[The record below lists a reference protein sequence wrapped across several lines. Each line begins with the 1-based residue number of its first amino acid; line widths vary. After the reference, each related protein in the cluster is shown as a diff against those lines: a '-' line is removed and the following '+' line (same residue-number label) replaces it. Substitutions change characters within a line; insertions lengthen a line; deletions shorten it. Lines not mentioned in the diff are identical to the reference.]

1 MNQKK
6 VGEFIKK
13 LRKENHLTQAEFAE
27 KYGITYQAVSNW
39 EHGKNL
45 PDIALLKQIA
55 DDFNVSIDELLGSEK
70 KPLKKDNNYLI
81 ISVIIA
87 VALIILFIIYL
98 NKHNDFEFKTLS
110 ANCSNFKISGSISYN
125 KDKTSIYINN
135 INYCDTSNEKEYV
148 KIECILY
155 EKYNNI
161 EKQISTSDED
171 RHHGEPEL
179 RMQQRIQFSE
189 HILPLYDS
197 GDDAAGGHNDAAEKP
212 YQADLRAGIV
222 SVKCTEQ
229 NHKRS
234 RSDDRP
240 TLDDYARGQD
250 GESEQRGDEVGVKH
264 ERVDRARED
273 CQANGRDSESTPNP
287 AHSLV
292 EIGFRSVTPLL

>member
-6 VGEFIKK
+6 VGELIKK
-13 LRKENHLTQAEFAE
+13 LRKNNHLTQAEFAE

-70 KPLKKDNNYLI
+70 KPLKKDNKYLI
-81 ISVIIA
+81 IGVIFA

-161 EKQISTSDED
+161 EKQISTSNYQSDTTIKLEEYLKNVEFTIDNYD
-171 RHHGEPEL
+171 RICKMYTSDNLYL
-179 RMQQRIQFSE
+179 RINATDINNKTE
-189 HILPLYDS
+189 T
-197 GDDAAGGHNDAAEKP
+197 
-212 YQADLRAGIV
+212 YQI
-222 SVKCTEQ
+222 
-229 NHKRS
+229 
-234 RSDDRP
+234 
-240 TLDDYARGQD
+240 
-250 GESEQRGDEVGVKH
+250 
-264 ERVDRARED
+264 
-273 CQANGRDSESTPNP
+273 
-287 AHSLV
+287 
-292 EIGFRSVTPLL
+292 PLLLNDTCKK

>member
-1 MNQKK
+1 MNQQK
-6 VGEFIKK
+6 VGELIKK
-13 LRKENHLTQAEFAE
+13 LRKDNHLTQAEFAE

-70 KPLKKDNNYLI
+70 KPLKKDNKYLI
-81 ISVIIA
+81 IGVIIA

-161 EKQISTSDED
+161 EKQISTSNYQSDTTIKLEEYLKNVEFTIDNYD
-171 RHHGEPEL
+171 RICKMYTSDNLYL
-179 RMQQRIQFSE
+179 RINATDINNKTE
-189 HILPLYDS
+189 T
-197 GDDAAGGHNDAAEKP
+197 
-212 YQADLRAGIV
+212 YQI
-222 SVKCTEQ
+222 
-229 NHKRS
+229 
-234 RSDDRP
+234 
-240 TLDDYARGQD
+240 
-250 GESEQRGDEVGVKH
+250 
-264 ERVDRARED
+264 
-273 CQANGRDSESTPNP
+273 
-287 AHSLV
+287 
-292 EIGFRSVTPLL
+292 PLLLNDTCKK

>member
-1 MNQKK
+1 MNQQK
-6 VGEFIKK
+6 VGELIKK
-13 LRKENHLTQAEFAE
+13 LRKDNHLTQAEFAE

-70 KPLKKDNNYLI
+70 KPLKKDNKYLI
-81 ISVIIA
+81 IGVIIA

-161 EKQISTSDED
+161 EKQISTSNYQSDTKIKLEEYLKNVEFTID
-171 RHHGEPEL
+171 NYERICKMYTSDNLYL
-179 RMQQRIQFSE
+179 RINATDINNKTE
-189 HILPLYDS
+189 T
-197 GDDAAGGHNDAAEKP
+197 
-212 YQADLRAGIV
+212 YQI
-222 SVKCTEQ
+222 
-229 NHKRS
+229 
-234 RSDDRP
+234 
-240 TLDDYARGQD
+240 
-250 GESEQRGDEVGVKH
+250 
-264 ERVDRARED
+264 
-273 CQANGRDSESTPNP
+273 
-287 AHSLV
+287 
-292 EIGFRSVTPLL
+292 PLLLNDTCKK

>member
-6 VGEFIKK
+6 VGELIKK
-13 LRKENHLTQAEFAE
+13 LRKDNHLTQAEFAE

-70 KPLKKDNNYLI
+70 KPLKKDNKYLI
-81 ISVIIA
+81 IGVIIA

-161 EKQISTSDED
+161 EKQISTSNYQSDTTIKLEEYLKNVEFTIDNYD
-171 RHHGEPEL
+171 RICKMYTSDNLYL
-179 RMQQRIQFSE
+179 RINSTDINNKTE
-189 HILPLYDS
+189 T
-197 GDDAAGGHNDAAEKP
+197 
-212 YQADLRAGIV
+212 YQI
-222 SVKCTEQ
+222 
-229 NHKRS
+229 
-234 RSDDRP
+234 
-240 TLDDYARGQD
+240 
-250 GESEQRGDEVGVKH
+250 
-264 ERVDRARED
+264 
-273 CQANGRDSESTPNP
+273 
-287 AHSLV
+287 
-292 EIGFRSVTPLL
+292 PLLLNDTCKK

>member
-1 MNQKK
+1 MNQQK

-13 LRKENHLTQAEFAE
+13 LRKGNHLTQAEFAE

-87 VALIILFIIYL
+87 AALIILFIIHL

-148 KIECILY
+148 KIECSLY

-161 EKQISTSDED
+161 EKQISTSNYQSDTKIKLEEYLKNVEFTIDNYD
-171 RHHGEPEL
+171 RICKMYTSDNLYL
-179 RMQQRIQFSE
+179 RINATDINNKTE
-189 HILPLYDS
+189 T
-197 GDDAAGGHNDAAEKP
+197 
-212 YQADLRAGIV
+212 YQI
-222 SVKCTEQ
+222 
-229 NHKRS
+229 
-234 RSDDRP
+234 
-240 TLDDYARGQD
+240 
-250 GESEQRGDEVGVKH
+250 
-264 ERVDRARED
+264 
-273 CQANGRDSESTPNP
+273 
-287 AHSLV
+287 
-292 EIGFRSVTPLL
+292 PLLLNDTCKK

>member
-1 MNQKK
+1 MNQQK

-55 DDFNVSIDELLGSEK
+55 DDFNVSIDELLGNEK
-70 KPLKKDNNYLI
+70 KPLKKNNNSLI
-81 ISVIIA
+81 IGIIFA
-87 VALIILFIIYL
+87 IVLIILFIIYL

-135 INYCDTSNEKEYV
+135 INYCDTSNEKEYI

-161 EKQISTSDED
+161 EKQISTSNYQSDTTIKLEEYLKNVEFTIDNYD
-171 RHHGEPEL
+171 RICKMYTTDNLYL
-179 RMQQRIQFSE
+179 RINATDINNKTE
-189 HILPLYDS
+189 T
-197 GDDAAGGHNDAAEKP
+197 
-212 YQADLRAGIV
+212 YQI
-222 SVKCTEQ
+222 
-229 NHKRS
+229 
-234 RSDDRP
+234 
-240 TLDDYARGQD
+240 
-250 GESEQRGDEVGVKH
+250 
-264 ERVDRARED
+264 
-273 CQANGRDSESTPNP
+273 
-287 AHSLV
+287 
-292 EIGFRSVTPLL
+292 PLLLNDTCKK

>member
-1 MNQKK
+1 MNQQK

-70 KPLKKDNNYLI
+70 KNLKKDNNYLI

-98 NKHNDFEFKTLS
+98 NKHNGFEFKTLS

-161 EKQISTSDED
+161 EKQISTSNYQSDTKIKLEEYLKNVEFTIDNYD
-171 RHHGEPEL
+171 RICKMYTSDNLYL
-179 RMQQRIQFSE
+179 RINATDINNKTE
-189 HILPLYDS
+189 T
-197 GDDAAGGHNDAAEKP
+197 
-212 YQADLRAGIV
+212 YQI
-222 SVKCTEQ
+222 
-229 NHKRS
+229 
-234 RSDDRP
+234 
-240 TLDDYARGQD
+240 
-250 GESEQRGDEVGVKH
+250 
-264 ERVDRARED
+264 
-273 CQANGRDSESTPNP
+273 
-287 AHSLV
+287 
-292 EIGFRSVTPLL
+292 PLLLNDTCKK

>member
-1 MNQKK
+1 MNQQK

-70 KPLKKDNNYLI
+70 KNLKKDNKYLI
-81 ISVIIA
+81 IGVIIA

-161 EKQISTSDED
+161 EKQIGTSNYQSDTTIKLEEYLKNVEFTIDNYDRICKMYTSDNLY
-171 RHHGEPEL
+171 L
-179 RMQQRIQFSE
+179 RINATDINNKTE
-189 HILPLYDS
+189 T
-197 GDDAAGGHNDAAEKP
+197 
-212 YQADLRAGIV
+212 YQI
-222 SVKCTEQ
+222 
-229 NHKRS
+229 
-234 RSDDRP
+234 
-240 TLDDYARGQD
+240 
-250 GESEQRGDEVGVKH
+250 
-264 ERVDRARED
+264 
-273 CQANGRDSESTPNP
+273 
-287 AHSLV
+287 
-292 EIGFRSVTPLL
+292 PLLLNDTCKK

>member
-1 MNQKK
+1 MNQQK

-13 LRKENHLTQAEFAE
+13 LRKGNHLTQAEFAE

-87 VALIILFIIYL
+87 AALIILFIIHL

-161 EKQISTSDED
+161 EKQISTSNYQSDTKIKLEEYLKNVEFTIDNYD
-171 RHHGEPEL
+171 RICKMYTSDNLYL
-179 RMQQRIQFSE
+179 RINATDINNKTE
-189 HILPLYDS
+189 T
-197 GDDAAGGHNDAAEKP
+197 
-212 YQADLRAGIV
+212 YQI
-222 SVKCTEQ
+222 
-229 NHKRS
+229 
-234 RSDDRP
+234 
-240 TLDDYARGQD
+240 
-250 GESEQRGDEVGVKH
+250 
-264 ERVDRARED
+264 
-273 CQANGRDSESTPNP
+273 
-287 AHSLV
+287 
-292 EIGFRSVTPLL
+292 PLLLNDTCKK

>member
-1 MNQKK
+1 MNQQK

-70 KPLKKDNNYLI
+70 KNLKKDNKYLI
-81 ISVIIA
+81 IGVIIA

-161 EKQISTSDED
+161 EKQISTS
-171 RHHGEPEL
+171 
-179 RMQQRIQFSE
+179 
-189 HILPLYDS
+189 
-197 GDDAAGGHNDAAEKP
+197 N
-212 YQADLRAGIV
+212 YQ
-222 SVKCTEQ
+222 
-229 NHKRS
+229 
-234 RSDDRP
+234 SD
-240 TLDDYARGQD
+240 TTIKL
-250 GESEQRGDEVGVKH
+250 E
-264 ERVDRARED
+264 
-273 CQANGRDSESTPNP
+273 
-287 AHSLV
+287 
-292 EIGFRSVTPLL
+292 

>member
-1 MNQKK
+1 MNQQK

-70 KPLKKDNNYLI
+70 KPLKKNNNYLI

-161 EKQISTSDED
+161 EKQISTSNYQSDTTIKLEEYLKNVEFTIDNYD
-171 RHHGEPEL
+171 RICKMYTSDNLYL
-179 RMQQRIQFSE
+179 RINATDINNKTE
-189 HILPLYDS
+189 T
-197 GDDAAGGHNDAAEKP
+197 
-212 YQADLRAGIV
+212 YQI
-222 SVKCTEQ
+222 
-229 NHKRS
+229 
-234 RSDDRP
+234 
-240 TLDDYARGQD
+240 
-250 GESEQRGDEVGVKH
+250 
-264 ERVDRARED
+264 
-273 CQANGRDSESTPNP
+273 
-287 AHSLV
+287 
-292 EIGFRSVTPLL
+292 PLLLNDTCKK

>member
-1 MNQKK
+1 MNQQK

-70 KPLKKDNNYLI
+70 KSLKKNNNYLI
-81 ISVIIA
+81 IGVIIA

-135 INYCDTSNEKEYV
+135 INYCDTSNEKEYI

-161 EKQISTSDED
+161 EKQISTSNYQSDTTIKLEEYLKNVEFTIDNYD
-171 RHHGEPEL
+171 RICKMYTSDNLYL
-179 RMQQRIQFSE
+179 RINATDINNKTE
-189 HILPLYDS
+189 T
-197 GDDAAGGHNDAAEKP
+197 
-212 YQADLRAGIV
+212 YQI
-222 SVKCTEQ
+222 
-229 NHKRS
+229 
-234 RSDDRP
+234 
-240 TLDDYARGQD
+240 
-250 GESEQRGDEVGVKH
+250 
-264 ERVDRARED
+264 
-273 CQANGRDSESTPNP
+273 
-287 AHSLV
+287 
-292 EIGFRSVTPLL
+292 PLLLNDTCKK

>member
-1 MNQKK
+1 MNQQK

-70 KPLKKDNNYLI
+70 KNLKKDNNYLI

-148 KIECILY
+148 KIECSLY

-161 EKQISTSDED
+161 EKQISTSNYQSDTKIKLEEYLKNVEFTIDNYD
-171 RHHGEPEL
+171 RICKMYTSDNLYL
-179 RMQQRIQFSE
+179 RINATDINNKTE
-189 HILPLYDS
+189 T
-197 GDDAAGGHNDAAEKP
+197 
-212 YQADLRAGIV
+212 YQI
-222 SVKCTEQ
+222 
-229 NHKRS
+229 
-234 RSDDRP
+234 
-240 TLDDYARGQD
+240 
-250 GESEQRGDEVGVKH
+250 
-264 ERVDRARED
+264 
-273 CQANGRDSESTPNP
+273 
-287 AHSLV
+287 
-292 EIGFRSVTPLL
+292 PLLLNDTCKK

>member
-1 MNQKK
+1 MNQQK

-148 KIECILY
+148 KIECSLY

-161 EKQISTSDED
+161 EKQISTSNYQSDTKIKLEEYLKNVEFTIDNYD
-171 RHHGEPEL
+171 RICKMYTSDNLYL
-179 RMQQRIQFSE
+179 RINSTDINNKTE
-189 HILPLYDS
+189 T
-197 GDDAAGGHNDAAEKP
+197 
-212 YQADLRAGIV
+212 YQI
-222 SVKCTEQ
+222 
-229 NHKRS
+229 
-234 RSDDRP
+234 
-240 TLDDYARGQD
+240 
-250 GESEQRGDEVGVKH
+250 
-264 ERVDRARED
+264 
-273 CQANGRDSESTPNP
+273 
-287 AHSLV
+287 
-292 EIGFRSVTPLL
+292 PLLLNDTCKK

>member
-1 MNQKK
+1 MNQQK

-70 KPLKKDNNYLI
+70 KSLKKNNNYLI
-81 ISVIIA
+81 IGVIIA

-161 EKQISTSDED
+161 EKQISTSNYQSDTTIKLEKYLKNVEFTIDNYD
-171 RHHGEPEL
+171 RICKMYTSDNLYL
-179 RMQQRIQFSE
+179 RINATDINNKTE
-189 HILPLYDS
+189 T
-197 GDDAAGGHNDAAEKP
+197 
-212 YQADLRAGIV
+212 YQI
-222 SVKCTEQ
+222 
-229 NHKRS
+229 
-234 RSDDRP
+234 
-240 TLDDYARGQD
+240 
-250 GESEQRGDEVGVKH
+250 
-264 ERVDRARED
+264 
-273 CQANGRDSESTPNP
+273 
-287 AHSLV
+287 
-292 EIGFRSVTPLL
+292 PLLLNDTCKK

>member
-1 MNQKK
+1 MNQQK

-13 LRKENHLTQAEFAE
+13 LRKDNHLTQAEFAE

-55 DDFNVSIDELLGSEK
+55 DDFNVSIDELLGNEK
-70 KPLKKDNNYLI
+70 KPLKKNNNSLI
-81 ISVIIA
+81 MGIIFA

-161 EKQISTSDED
+161 EKQISTSNYQSDTTIKLEEYLKNVEFTIDNYD
-171 RHHGEPEL
+171 RICKMYTSDNLYL
-179 RMQQRIQFSE
+179 RINATDINNKTE
-189 HILPLYDS
+189 T
-197 GDDAAGGHNDAAEKP
+197 
-212 YQADLRAGIV
+212 YQI
-222 SVKCTEQ
+222 
-229 NHKRS
+229 
-234 RSDDRP
+234 
-240 TLDDYARGQD
+240 
-250 GESEQRGDEVGVKH
+250 
-264 ERVDRARED
+264 
-273 CQANGRDSESTPNP
+273 
-287 AHSLV
+287 
-292 EIGFRSVTPLL
+292 PLLLNDTCKK

>member
-1 MNQKK
+1 MNQQK

-13 LRKENHLTQAEFAE
+13 LRKDNHLTQAEFAE

-55 DDFNVSIDELLGSEK
+55 DDFNVSIDELLGNEK
-70 KPLKKDNNYLI
+70 KPLKKDNKYLI
-81 ISVIIA
+81 IGVIIA

-98 NKHNDFEFKTLS
+98 YKHNDFEFKTLS

-161 EKQISTSDED
+161 EKQISTSNYQSDTTIKLEEYLKNVEFTIDNYD
-171 RHHGEPEL
+171 RICKMYTSDNLYL
-179 RMQQRIQFSE
+179 RINATDINNKTE
-189 HILPLYDS
+189 T
-197 GDDAAGGHNDAAEKP
+197 
-212 YQADLRAGIV
+212 YQI
-222 SVKCTEQ
+222 
-229 NHKRS
+229 
-234 RSDDRP
+234 
-240 TLDDYARGQD
+240 
-250 GESEQRGDEVGVKH
+250 
-264 ERVDRARED
+264 
-273 CQANGRDSESTPNP
+273 
-287 AHSLV
+287 
-292 EIGFRSVTPLL
+292 PLLLNDTCKK

>member
-1 MNQKK
+1 MNQQK

-55 DDFNVSIDELLGSEK
+55 DDFNVSIDELLGSDK
-70 KPLKKDNNYLI
+70 KNLKKNNNYLI
-81 ISVIIA
+81 IGVIIA

-161 EKQISTSDED
+161 EKQISTSNYQSDTTIKLEEYLKNVEFTIDNYD
-171 RHHGEPEL
+171 RICKMYTSDNLYL
-179 RMQQRIQFSE
+179 RINATDINNKTQT
-189 HILPLYDS
+189 
-197 GDDAAGGHNDAAEKP
+197 
-212 YQADLRAGIV
+212 YQI
-222 SVKCTEQ
+222 
-229 NHKRS
+229 
-234 RSDDRP
+234 
-240 TLDDYARGQD
+240 
-250 GESEQRGDEVGVKH
+250 
-264 ERVDRARED
+264 
-273 CQANGRDSESTPNP
+273 
-287 AHSLV
+287 
-292 EIGFRSVTPLL
+292 PLLLNDTCKK

>member
-1 MNQKK
+1 MNQQK

-81 ISVIIA
+81 IGVIFA
-87 VALIILFIIYL
+87 VVLIILFIIYL
-98 NKHNDFEFKTLS
+98 NKHNDFEFRTLS

-161 EKQISTSDED
+161 EKQISTSNYQSDTTIKLEEYLKNVEFTIDNYD
-171 RHHGEPEL
+171 RICKMYTSDNLYL
-179 RMQQRIQFSE
+179 RINATDINNKTE
-189 HILPLYDS
+189 T
-197 GDDAAGGHNDAAEKP
+197 
-212 YQADLRAGIV
+212 YQI
-222 SVKCTEQ
+222 
-229 NHKRS
+229 
-234 RSDDRP
+234 
-240 TLDDYARGQD
+240 
-250 GESEQRGDEVGVKH
+250 
-264 ERVDRARED
+264 
-273 CQANGRDSESTPNP
+273 
-287 AHSLV
+287 
-292 EIGFRSVTPLL
+292 PLLLNDTCKK

>member
-1 MNQKK
+1 MNQQK

-70 KPLKKDNNYLI
+70 KSLKKDNKYLI
-81 ISVIIA
+81 IGVIIA

-161 EKQISTSDED
+161 EKQISTSNYQSDKTIKLEEYLKNVEFTIDNYD
-171 RHHGEPEL
+171 RICKMYTSDNLYL
-179 RMQQRIQFSE
+179 RINATDINNKTQT
-189 HILPLYDS
+189 
-197 GDDAAGGHNDAAEKP
+197 
-212 YQADLRAGIV
+212 YQI
-222 SVKCTEQ
+222 
-229 NHKRS
+229 
-234 RSDDRP
+234 
-240 TLDDYARGQD
+240 
-250 GESEQRGDEVGVKH
+250 
-264 ERVDRARED
+264 
-273 CQANGRDSESTPNP
+273 
-287 AHSLV
+287 
-292 EIGFRSVTPLL
+292 PLLLNDTCKK

>member
-1 MNQKK
+1 MNQQK

-70 KPLKKDNNYLI
+70 KNLKKDNNYLI

-161 EKQISTSDED
+161 EKQIGTSNYQSDTTIKLEEYLKNVEFTIDNYDRICKMYTSDNLY
-171 RHHGEPEL
+171 L
-179 RMQQRIQFSE
+179 RINATDINNKTE
-189 HILPLYDS
+189 T
-197 GDDAAGGHNDAAEKP
+197 
-212 YQADLRAGIV
+212 YQI
-222 SVKCTEQ
+222 
-229 NHKRS
+229 
-234 RSDDRP
+234 
-240 TLDDYARGQD
+240 
-250 GESEQRGDEVGVKH
+250 
-264 ERVDRARED
+264 
-273 CQANGRDSESTPNP
+273 
-287 AHSLV
+287 
-292 EIGFRSVTPLL
+292 PLLLNDTCKK

>member
-1 MNQKK
+1 MNQQK

-13 LRKENHLTQAEFAE
+13 LRKGNHLTQAEFAE

-87 VALIILFIIYL
+87 AALIILFIIHL

-148 KIECILY
+148 KIECSLY

-161 EKQISTSDED
+161 EKQISTSNYQSDTKIKLEEYLKNVEFTIDNYD
-171 RHHGEPEL
+171 RICKMYTSDNLYL
-179 RMQQRIQFSE
+179 RINATD
-189 HILPLYDS
+189 I
-197 GDDAAGGHNDAAEKP
+197 NNK
-212 YQADLRAGIV
+212 
-222 SVKCTEQ
+222 TETY
-229 NHKRS
+229 K
-234 RSDDRP
+234 
-240 TLDDYARGQD
+240 
-250 GESEQRGDEVGVKH
+250 
-264 ERVDRARED
+264 
-273 CQANGRDSESTPNP
+273 
-287 AHSLV
+287 
-292 EIGFRSVTPLL
+292 IPLLLNDTCKK

>member
-6 VGEFIKK
+6 VGELIKK
-13 LRKENHLTQAEFAE
+13 LRKDNHLTQAEFAE

-55 DDFNVSIDELLGSEK
+55 DDFNVSIDELLGNEK
-70 KPLKKDNNYLI
+70 KPLKKNNNSLI
-81 ISVIIA
+81 MGIIFA
-87 VALIILFIIYL
+87 IALIILFIIYL

-161 EKQISTSDED
+161 EKQISTSNYQSDTTIKLEEYLKNVEFTIDNYD
-171 RHHGEPEL
+171 RICKMYTSDNLYL
-179 RMQQRIQFSE
+179 RINATDINNKTE
-189 HILPLYDS
+189 T
-197 GDDAAGGHNDAAEKP
+197 
-212 YQADLRAGIV
+212 YQI
-222 SVKCTEQ
+222 
-229 NHKRS
+229 
-234 RSDDRP
+234 
-240 TLDDYARGQD
+240 
-250 GESEQRGDEVGVKH
+250 
-264 ERVDRARED
+264 
-273 CQANGRDSESTPNP
+273 
-287 AHSLV
+287 
-292 EIGFRSVTPLL
+292 PLLLNDTCKK

>member
-6 VGEFIKK
+6 VGELIKK
-13 LRKENHLTQAEFAE
+13 LRKDNHLTQAEFAE

-70 KPLKKDNNYLI
+70 KPLKKDNKYLI
-81 ISVIIA
+81 IGVIIA

-161 EKQISTSDED
+161 EKQISTSNYQSDATIKLEEYLKNVEFTIDNYD
-171 RHHGEPEL
+171 RICKMYTSDNLYL
-179 RMQQRIQFSE
+179 RINATDINNKTE
-189 HILPLYDS
+189 T
-197 GDDAAGGHNDAAEKP
+197 
-212 YQADLRAGIV
+212 YQI
-222 SVKCTEQ
+222 
-229 NHKRS
+229 
-234 RSDDRP
+234 
-240 TLDDYARGQD
+240 
-250 GESEQRGDEVGVKH
+250 
-264 ERVDRARED
+264 
-273 CQANGRDSESTPNP
+273 
-287 AHSLV
+287 
-292 EIGFRSVTPLL
+292 PLLLNDTCKK

>member
-6 VGEFIKK
+6 VGELIKK
-13 LRKENHLTQAEFAE
+13 LRKDNHLTQAEFAE

-70 KPLKKDNNYLI
+70 KPLKKDNKYLI
-81 ISVIIA
+81 IGVIIA

-98 NKHNDFEFKTLS
+98 NKHNDFEFRTLS

-161 EKQISTSDED
+161 EKQISTSNYQSDTTIKLEEYLKNVEFTIDNYD
-171 RHHGEPEL
+171 RICKMYTSDNLYL
-179 RMQQRIQFSE
+179 RINATDINNKTE
-189 HILPLYDS
+189 T
-197 GDDAAGGHNDAAEKP
+197 
-212 YQADLRAGIV
+212 YQI
-222 SVKCTEQ
+222 
-229 NHKRS
+229 
-234 RSDDRP
+234 
-240 TLDDYARGQD
+240 
-250 GESEQRGDEVGVKH
+250 
-264 ERVDRARED
+264 
-273 CQANGRDSESTPNP
+273 
-287 AHSLV
+287 
-292 EIGFRSVTPLL
+292 PLLLNDTCKK

>member
-1 MNQKK
+1 MNQQK

-13 LRKENHLTQAEFAE
+13 LRKDNHLTQAEFAE

-70 KPLKKDNNYLI
+70 KPLKKDNKYLI
-81 ISVIIA
+81 IGVIIA
-87 VALIILFIIYL
+87 IALIILFIIYL
-98 NKHNDFEFKTLS
+98 NKHNNFEFKTLS

-161 EKQISTSDED
+161 EKQISTSNYQSDTTIKLEEYLKNVEFTID
-171 RHHGEPEL
+171 NYERICKMYTSDNLYL
-179 RMQQRIQFSE
+179 RINATDINNKTE
-189 HILPLYDS
+189 T
-197 GDDAAGGHNDAAEKP
+197 
-212 YQADLRAGIV
+212 YQI
-222 SVKCTEQ
+222 
-229 NHKRS
+229 
-234 RSDDRP
+234 
-240 TLDDYARGQD
+240 
-250 GESEQRGDEVGVKH
+250 
-264 ERVDRARED
+264 
-273 CQANGRDSESTPNP
+273 
-287 AHSLV
+287 
-292 EIGFRSVTPLL
+292 PLLLNDTCKK

>member
-1 MNQKK
+1 MNQQK

-70 KPLKKDNNYLI
+70 KNLKKNNNYLI
-81 ISVIIA
+81 IGVIIA

-161 EKQISTSDED
+161 EKQISTSNYQSDTTIKLEEYLKNVEFTIDNYD
-171 RHHGEPEL
+171 RICKMYTSDNLYL
-179 RMQQRIQFSE
+179 RINATDINNKTE
-189 HILPLYDS
+189 T
-197 GDDAAGGHNDAAEKP
+197 
-212 YQADLRAGIV
+212 YQI
-222 SVKCTEQ
+222 
-229 NHKRS
+229 
-234 RSDDRP
+234 
-240 TLDDYARGQD
+240 
-250 GESEQRGDEVGVKH
+250 
-264 ERVDRARED
+264 
-273 CQANGRDSESTPNP
+273 
-287 AHSLV
+287 
-292 EIGFRSVTPLL
+292 PLLLNDTCKK

>member
-1 MNQKK
+1 MNQQK

-161 EKQISTSDED
+161 EKQISTSNYKSDTTIKLEEYLKNVEFTIDNYD
-171 RHHGEPEL
+171 RICKMYTSDNLYL
-179 RMQQRIQFSE
+179 RINATDINNKTE
-189 HILPLYDS
+189 T
-197 GDDAAGGHNDAAEKP
+197 
-212 YQADLRAGIV
+212 YQI
-222 SVKCTEQ
+222 
-229 NHKRS
+229 
-234 RSDDRP
+234 
-240 TLDDYARGQD
+240 
-250 GESEQRGDEVGVKH
+250 
-264 ERVDRARED
+264 
-273 CQANGRDSESTPNP
+273 
-287 AHSLV
+287 
-292 EIGFRSVTPLL
+292 PLLLNDTCKK

>member
-6 VGEFIKK
+6 VGELIKK
-13 LRKENHLTQAEFAE
+13 LRKDNHLTQAEFAE

-70 KPLKKDNNYLI
+70 KPLKKDNKYLI
-81 ISVIIA
+81 IGVIIA

-135 INYCDTSNEKEYV
+135 INYCDTSNEKEYI

-161 EKQISTSDED
+161 EKQISTSNYQSDTTIKLEEYLKNVEFTIDNYD
-171 RHHGEPEL
+171 RICKMYTSDNLYL
-179 RMQQRIQFSE
+179 RINATDINNKTE
-189 HILPLYDS
+189 T
-197 GDDAAGGHNDAAEKP
+197 
-212 YQADLRAGIV
+212 YQI
-222 SVKCTEQ
+222 
-229 NHKRS
+229 
-234 RSDDRP
+234 
-240 TLDDYARGQD
+240 
-250 GESEQRGDEVGVKH
+250 
-264 ERVDRARED
+264 
-273 CQANGRDSESTPNP
+273 
-287 AHSLV
+287 
-292 EIGFRSVTPLL
+292 PLLLNDTCKK

>member
-1 MNQKK
+1 MNQQK

-70 KPLKKDNNYLI
+70 KNLKKDNKYLI

-98 NKHNDFEFKTLS
+98 NKHNNFEFKTLS

-161 EKQISTSDED
+161 EKQISTSNYQSDTTIKLEEYLKNVEFTIDNYD
-171 RHHGEPEL
+171 RICKMYTSDNLYL
-179 RMQQRIQFSE
+179 RINATDINNKTQT
-189 HILPLYDS
+189 
-197 GDDAAGGHNDAAEKP
+197 
-212 YQADLRAGIV
+212 YQI
-222 SVKCTEQ
+222 
-229 NHKRS
+229 
-234 RSDDRP
+234 
-240 TLDDYARGQD
+240 
-250 GESEQRGDEVGVKH
+250 
-264 ERVDRARED
+264 
-273 CQANGRDSESTPNP
+273 
-287 AHSLV
+287 
-292 EIGFRSVTPLL
+292 PLLLNDTCKK

>member
-1 MNQKK
+1 MNQQK
-6 VGEFIKK
+6 VGELIKK

-70 KPLKKDNNYLI
+70 KPLKKDNKYLI
-81 ISVIIA
+81 IGVIIA
-87 VALIILFIIYL
+87 IVLIILFIIYL
-98 NKHNDFEFKTLS
+98 NKHNDFEFRTLS

-161 EKQISTSDED
+161 EKQISTSNYQSDTTIKLEEYLKNVEFTIDNYD
-171 RHHGEPEL
+171 RICKMYTSDNLYL
-179 RMQQRIQFSE
+179 RINATDINNKTE
-189 HILPLYDS
+189 T
-197 GDDAAGGHNDAAEKP
+197 
-212 YQADLRAGIV
+212 YQI
-222 SVKCTEQ
+222 
-229 NHKRS
+229 
-234 RSDDRP
+234 
-240 TLDDYARGQD
+240 
-250 GESEQRGDEVGVKH
+250 
-264 ERVDRARED
+264 
-273 CQANGRDSESTPNP
+273 
-287 AHSLV
+287 
-292 EIGFRSVTPLL
+292 PLLLNDTCKK

>member
-6 VGEFIKK
+6 VGELIKK
-13 LRKENHLTQAEFAE
+13 LRKDNHLTQAEFAE

-70 KPLKKDNNYLI
+70 KPLKKDNKYLI
-81 ISVIIA
+81 IGVIIA

-148 KIECILY
+148 KIECSLY

-161 EKQISTSDED
+161 EKQISTSNYQSDTTIKLEEYLKNVEFTIDNYD
-171 RHHGEPEL
+171 RICKMYTSDNLYL
-179 RMQQRIQFSE
+179 RINSTDINNKTE
-189 HILPLYDS
+189 T
-197 GDDAAGGHNDAAEKP
+197 
-212 YQADLRAGIV
+212 YQI
-222 SVKCTEQ
+222 
-229 NHKRS
+229 
-234 RSDDRP
+234 
-240 TLDDYARGQD
+240 
-250 GESEQRGDEVGVKH
+250 
-264 ERVDRARED
+264 
-273 CQANGRDSESTPNP
+273 
-287 AHSLV
+287 
-292 EIGFRSVTPLL
+292 PLLLNDTCKK

>member
-1 MNQKK
+1 MNQQK

-55 DDFNVSIDELLGSEK
+55 NDFNVSIDELLGSEK
-70 KPLKKDNNYLI
+70 KNLKKDNKYLI
-81 ISVIIA
+81 IGVIIA

-161 EKQISTSDED
+161 EKQISTSNYQSDTTIKLEEYLKNVEFTIDNYD
-171 RHHGEPEL
+171 RICKMYTSDNLYL
-179 RMQQRIQFSE
+179 RINATDINNKTQT
-189 HILPLYDS
+189 
-197 GDDAAGGHNDAAEKP
+197 
-212 YQADLRAGIV
+212 YQI
-222 SVKCTEQ
+222 
-229 NHKRS
+229 
-234 RSDDRP
+234 
-240 TLDDYARGQD
+240 
-250 GESEQRGDEVGVKH
+250 
-264 ERVDRARED
+264 
-273 CQANGRDSESTPNP
+273 
-287 AHSLV
+287 
-292 EIGFRSVTPLL
+292 PLLLNDTCKK

>member
-1 MNQKK
+1 MNQQK

-70 KPLKKDNNYLI
+70 KPLKKDNKYLI
-81 ISVIIA
+81 IGVIIA

-161 EKQISTSDED
+161 EKQISTSNYQSDTTIKLEEYLKNVEFTIDNYD
-171 RHHGEPEL
+171 RICKMYTSDNLYL
-179 RMQQRIQFSE
+179 RINATDINNKTE
-189 HILPLYDS
+189 T
-197 GDDAAGGHNDAAEKP
+197 
-212 YQADLRAGIV
+212 YQI
-222 SVKCTEQ
+222 
-229 NHKRS
+229 
-234 RSDDRP
+234 
-240 TLDDYARGQD
+240 
-250 GESEQRGDEVGVKH
+250 
-264 ERVDRARED
+264 
-273 CQANGRDSESTPNP
+273 
-287 AHSLV
+287 
-292 EIGFRSVTPLL
+292 PLLLNDTCKK

>member
-1 MNQKK
+1 MNQQK

-13 LRKENHLTQAEFAE
+13 LRKDNHLTQAEFAE

-70 KPLKKDNNYLI
+70 KPLKKDNKYLI
-81 ISVIIA
+81 IGVIIA

-148 KIECILY
+148 KIECSLY

-161 EKQISTSDED
+161 EKQISTSNYQSDTKIKLEEYLKNVEFTIDNYD
-171 RHHGEPEL
+171 RICKMYTSDNLYL
-179 RMQQRIQFSE
+179 RINATDINNKTE
-189 HILPLYDS
+189 T
-197 GDDAAGGHNDAAEKP
+197 
-212 YQADLRAGIV
+212 YQI
-222 SVKCTEQ
+222 
-229 NHKRS
+229 
-234 RSDDRP
+234 
-240 TLDDYARGQD
+240 
-250 GESEQRGDEVGVKH
+250 
-264 ERVDRARED
+264 
-273 CQANGRDSESTPNP
+273 
-287 AHSLV
+287 
-292 EIGFRSVTPLL
+292 PLLLNDTCKK